1 MNRRRLHT
9 MDLRTLLVHIRE
21 NPSDRAIAR
30 DLGLDRRTVGRYRLY
45 CFPGSA
51 PENVPTS

>member
-1 MNRRRLHT
+1 